1 MFSLK
6 KLVTGP
12 MQVNTYIL
20 GETESREAVVVD
32 PGGNRPAIQQV
43 LEQQGWTLKKIVLT
57 HGHGDHIGAV
67 LELKEM
73 TGVPVA
79 VHREDAEMLADS
91 QKNFTSMMGGGIQFQ
106 ADELLD
112 DGETLKLGTDQIK
125 VIHTPGHTPGGIC
138 LLAGE
143 LLFSGDTLFL
153 QSIGRTDL
161 EGGSHRQL
169 IESIKTKLMKLS
181 DTVKVYPG
189 HGPDTTI
196 GLEKKSNP
204 YL

>member
-20 GETESREAVVVD
+20 GETESREAIVVD
-32 PGGNRPAIQQV
+32 PGGNRPGIQQV

-67 LELKEM
+67 IELKEQ

-79 VHREDAEMLADS
+79 VHRDDAEMLADS
-91 QKNFTSMMGGGIQFQ
+91 QKNFTSMMGGGIQFK

-112 DGETLKLGTDQIK
+112 DGEALKLGTDQIK

-143 LLFSGDTLFL
+143 LLISGDTLFL

-169 IESIKTKLMKLS
+169 IESIKTKLMNLS

-196 GLEKKSNP
+196 GFEKKSNP